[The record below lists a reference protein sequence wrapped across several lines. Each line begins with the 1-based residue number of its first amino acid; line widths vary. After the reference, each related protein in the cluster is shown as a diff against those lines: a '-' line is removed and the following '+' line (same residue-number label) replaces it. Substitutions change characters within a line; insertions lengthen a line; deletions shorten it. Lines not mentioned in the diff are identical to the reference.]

1 MLDKRLNDKGKN
13 WRHVFKALTVLDYI
27 LHAGSENVVIY
38 FKDNLYI
45 VKTLKEFVYVDDQG
59 KDVGHNVR
67 QKAKDITNLLQDED
81 RLRAERRQRGAM
93 RDRMLGNIA
102 DHGLQGEDDYGGRNY
117 DSSWRDQERQERRP
131 TRRNDDEDSDLQR
144 ALAESMQSSQDE
156 DRRRSQQQK
165 EEDELQRAIRLSEEE
180 EAKRKREQEEANQ
193 RALMDDSFQL
203 ESNNMYTQQPQQTG
217 FPLVDM
223 SGGWNQQQLQPQYT
237 SFNVSLSF
245 LYLETNV
252 QPFAAQMQQQQQ
264 QQQMYQQ
271 QLLQQQ
277 QQEEY
282 MRQSSLL
289 PQHTAYGSNNPFAPK
304 PTMPQ
309 QTGSLFDSNPQPQIQ
324 QQPTGMFGNSFT
336 PQDNNNNAF
345 TPQSNQTLTPTPAA
359 PKPFAAPKK
368 DDGEHAGLANLIGRG
383 REDGLDTFGNVGN
396 LREYCTALS
405 GVTADIALARSAECQ
420 KAKTADDAGAST
432 QTRKAMQS
440 AAALP
445 AITRKIF
452 ADVQVSPREPCS
464 TTRTAW
470 RCRVRD
476 SARTTR
482 SASRTTTTSRTSSSS
497 RRTTNSPSSRSRRVH
512 ASEVSAP
519 AVRVNRARWGR
530 VCCRIMFQERGCVGV
545 RQGSDVERG
554 HERVERS
561 GSGLIGAGGEWRAN

>member
-1 MLDKRLNDKGKN
+1 MNELAQLTYKQGDFVEIMEMLDKRLNDKGKN

-156 DRRRSQQQK
+156 DRRRSQQRK

-282 MRQSSLL
+282 MRQQQEAQARAQMQSSLL

-324 QQPTGMFGNSFT
+324 QQPTGMFGNSFN

-452 ADVQVSPREPCS
+452 ADVQGTGLGANNPFGQQNNNNQQNQQQQQ
-464 TTRTAW
+464 
-470 RCRVRD
+470 
-476 SARTTR
+476 
-482 SASRTTTTSRTSSSS
+482 
-497 RRTTNSPSSRSRRVH
+497 TNNEQPFFT
-512 ASEVSAP
+512 
-519 AVRVNRARWGR
+519 
-530 VCCRIMFQERGCVGV
+530 I
-545 RQGSDVERG
+545 
-554 HERVERS
+554 
-561 GSGLIGAGGEWRAN
+561 